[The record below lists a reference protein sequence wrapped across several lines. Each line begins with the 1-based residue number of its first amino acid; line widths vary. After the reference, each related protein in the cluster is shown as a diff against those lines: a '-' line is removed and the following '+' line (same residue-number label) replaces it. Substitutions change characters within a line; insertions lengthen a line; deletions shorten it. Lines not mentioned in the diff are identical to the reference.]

1 MLLYLDAGLP
11 RGVLESL
18 ETERL
23 WESCLAQYGKD
34 AWNRWDQQRLR
45 RERGIDASE
54 SFYEPLCY
62 PTSTTPEKID
72 SMGIY
77 GPAMGMSSGNPS
89 SPSTSGQRQNRGGE
103 PCRP

>member
-1 MLLYLDAGLP
+1 MLMYLDAGLP
-11 RGVLESL
+11 LGVLESL

-34 AWNRWDQQRLR
+34 AWNRWDRQRLC
-45 RERGIDASE
+45 RERGIEAPE
-54 SFYEPLCY
+54 SFCEPLCY
-62 PTSTTPEKID
+62 PTSITPEKIA
-72 SMGIY
+72 SSGIY

-89 SPSTSGQRQNRGGE
+89 SSSASGQNRGGE